1 MNETGN
7 KKPGNNLKFI
17 LPFALIVSLFFMW
30 GIASSLNDI
39 LIKQFKKSFELTDFQ
54 SGLIQTA
61 YYLGYFLLAIPA
73 ARIMRRFGYK
83 TGIIIGLILF
93 SAGAFLFYPAAEVR
107 VYGFFLTALFIIA
120 SGCSFLET
128 AANPYVTVLGPPES
142 SERRLNFAQA
152 FNPLGTIVATV
163 IGRNFIFS
171 GIEYTKAQLA
181 RMTPEH
187 LQAYLTRETRSVQM
201 PYLIIG
207 IVVLVWALFFLVTK
221 FPDVHETAYDEEGTK
236 DGGSLRHLL
245 HYRHFVL
252 GVIAQF
258 FYVGAQVCTWSY
270 LIRYTQYSIPGT
282 PEKTAADYLTITLV
296 GFLLGRFIGTW
307 LMNKI
312 KPQNLMALFA
322 MANVILSFM
331 GIVGPGYVGL
341 VPLIIS
347 SFFMSVM
354 FPTIFALGIK
364 GLGVHTKL
372 GASLMVMSIIGGAV
386 LTPIMGLLS
395 VHVNIKF
402 AFIIVVAA
410 YAFIVYYSIYG
421 YKIKAANTVINT

>member
-1 MNETGN
+1 MSENDNGN
-7 KKPGNNLKFI
+7 KKNSLQAM

-39 LIKQFKKSFELTDFQ
+39 LIKHFKKSFELTDFQ
-54 SGLIQTA
+54 SGFIQTA
-61 YYLGYFLLAIPA
+61 FYMGYFLLAMPA
-73 ARIMRRFGYK
+73 AHIMRRYGYK
-83 TGIIIGLILF
+83 VGIIMGLILF
-93 SAGAFLFYPAAEVR
+93 SIGAFLFYPAADARE
-107 VYGFFLTALFIIA
+107 YGFFLTALFVIA

-128 AANPYVTVLGPPES
+128 AANPYVTILGPPES

-152 FNPLGTIVATV
+152 FNPLGTIFAVI

-171 GIEYTKAQLA
+171 GIEYTNEQLTA
-181 RMTPEH
+181 MTPEH
-187 LQAYLTRETRSVQM
+187 LQNYLATETRSVQM
-201 PYLIIG
+201 PYVIIG
-207 IVVLVWALFFLVTK
+207 AVVLFWAFLFLITK
-221 FPDVHETAYDEEGTK
+221 FPDVKESSMDEEGTH
-236 DGGSLRHLL
+236 DGGSLKHLL

-270 LIRYTQYSIPGT
+270 LIRYAQYSIPGT

-296 GFLLGRFIGTW
+296 GFLIGRFLGTW
-307 LMNKI
+307 LMNRV
-312 KPQNLMALFA
+312 KPQNLMAIFA
-322 MANVILSFM
+322 VANVILSFM
-331 GIVGPGYVGL
+331 GIIGPGYVGL

-372 GASLMVMSIIGGAV
+372 GSSLMVMSIIGGAV
-386 LTPIMGLLS
+386 LTPLMGLIS
-395 VHVNIKF
+395 VYVNIKI
-402 AFIIVVAA
+402 AFTIVVVA
-410 YAFIVYYSIYG
+410 YAFIVYYSVDG
-421 YKIKAANTVINT
+421 YKIKPAKVQANQ

>member
-1 MNETGN
+1 MSGN
-7 KKPGNNLKFI
+7 GNGNSNHSLKFI

-39 LIKQFKKSFELTDFQ
+39 LIKHFKKSFELTDFQ

-61 YYLGYFLLAIPA
+61 FYMGYFLLAMPA
-73 ARIMRRFGYK
+73 AHIMRKFGYK
-83 TGIIIGLILF
+83 TGIIIGLVLF
-93 SAGAFLFYPAAEVR
+93 SIGAFLFWPAADAR
-107 VYGFFLTALFIIA
+107 VYGYFLTALFVIA

-128 AANPYVTVLGPPES
+128 AANPYVTVLGPPEGA
-142 SERRLNFAQA
+142 ERRLNFAQA
-152 FNPLGTIVATV
+152 FNPLGAIAATI

-171 GIEYTKAQLA
+171 GIEYTKQQLA
-181 RMTPEH
+181 EMTPAH
-187 LQAYLTRETRSVQM
+187 LQHYLATETRSVQM

-207 IVVLVWALFFLVTK
+207 IVVLIWALLFFITK
-221 FPDVHETAYDEEGTK
+221 FPEVHETAMDEEAK
-236 DGGSLRHLL
+236 KGGGKLLDLL

-270 LIRYTQYSIPGT
+270 LIRYTQYTLPGT

-296 GFLLGRFIGTW
+296 GFLIGRFFGTW

-312 KPQNLMALFA
+312 KPQNLMAIFA
-322 MANVILSFM
+322 IANVVLSFM
-331 GIVGPGYVGL
+331 GIVGPGFIGL

-386 LTPIMGLLS
+386 LTPIMGLIS
-395 VHVNIKF
+395 VYVNIKI
-402 AFIIVVAA
+402 AFSIVVVA
-410 YAFIVYYSIYG
+410 YAFIVFYSVNG
-421 YKIKAANTVINT
+421 YKIRTIKAERNE

>member
-1 MNETGN
+1 MNESGIRKSN
-7 KKPGNNLKFI
+7 QSIQYI

-61 YYLGYFLLAIPA
+61 YYFGYFLLAIPA
-73 ARIMRRFGYK
+73 ARIMRRYGYK

-93 SAGAFLFYPAAEVR
+93 SIGAFLFYPAADAR

-152 FNPLGTIVATV
+152 FNPLGTIVAAV

-171 GIEYTKAQLA
+171 GIEYTKSQLNQ
-181 RMTPEH
+181 MTPQH
-187 LQAYLTRETRSVQM
+187 LHAYLATETRSVQM
-201 PYLIIG
+201 PYLVIG
-207 IVVLVWALFFLVTK
+207 VVVLVWAFLFFITK
-221 FPDVHETAYDEEGTK
+221 FPEVHEIAYDEEGTK
-236 DGGSLRHLL
+236 GGGRLLGLL

-296 GFLLGRFIGTW
+296 AFLIGRFTGTW

-312 KPQNLMALFA
+312 RPQKLMAIFA
-322 MANVILSFM
+322 VANVLLSFM
-331 GIVGPGYVGL
+331 GIIGPGFIGL

-364 GLGVHTKL
+364 GIGDHTKL

-386 LTPIMGLLS
+386 LTPLMGLIS
-395 VHVNIKF
+395 VYINIKVGF
-402 AFIIVVAA
+402 SIVVVA
-410 YAFIVYYSIYG
+410 YAFIVFYSVEG
-421 YKIKAANTVINT
+421 YKIKTVKASLN

>member
-1 MNETGN
+1 MSENGTGSG
-7 KKPGNNLKFI
+7 KNNLKVI

-39 LIKQFKKSFELTDFQ
+39 LIKHFKKSFELTDFQ
-54 SGLIQTA
+54 SGFIQTA
-61 YYLGYFLLAIPA
+61 FYLGYFLLAMPA
-73 ARIMRRFGYK
+73 AHIMRRYGYK

-93 SAGAFLFYPAAEVR
+93 SIGAFLFYPAADAR

-128 AANPYVTVLGPPES
+128 AANPYVTILGPPET

-152 FNPLGTIVATV
+152 FNPLGTIFAVI

-171 GIEYTKAQLA
+171 GIEYTKEQLNA
-181 RMTPEH
+181 MTPQH
-187 LQAYLTRETRSVQM
+187 LQAYLSTETRSVQM
-201 PYLIIG
+201 PYVVIG
-207 IVVLVWALFFLVTK
+207 AVVLFWAFLFLITK
-221 FPDVHETAYDEEGTK
+221 FPDVKESSVDEVGTRN
-236 DGGSLRHLL
+236 GGSLRHLL

-258 FYVGAQVCTWSY
+258 LYVGAQVCTWSY

-296 GFLLGRFIGTW
+296 GFLLGRFSGTW
-307 LMNKI
+307 LMSRI
-312 KPQNLMALFA
+312 KPQNLMAIFA
-322 MANVILSFM
+322 VANVILSFM

-372 GASLMVMSIIGGAV
+372 GSSLMVMSIIGGAV
-386 LTPIMGLLS
+386 LTPLMGLIS
-395 VHVNIKF
+395 VYINIKV
-402 AFIIVVAA
+402 AFIIVVVC
-410 YAFIVYYSIYG
+410 YTFIVYYSIDG
-421 YKIKAANTVINT
+421 YKIKALKALSNR